1 MANDLQ
7 FFAVLCVLVN
17 LYQTNQKRFAL
28 VSFGL
33 IAVSTLCQLIV
44 ITHNNL
50 SASFLVDEDEYWTL
64 YHFKPFNRI
73 QGYLI
78 GVWLGCSYHTYKY
91 GAPLALNA

>member
-1 MANDLQ
+1 M
-7 FFAVLCVLVN
+7 FA
-17 LYQTNQKRFAL
+17 Y
-28 VSFGL
+28 VSFGI

-91 GAPLALNA
+91 GAPLALNAQTSESSEEDKKQKGKLF